1 MTFRDLRGLYTDW
14 PEDRQPGGRDYQPP
28 PEIPR
33 PPNLHVLAPTPAPPA
48 SGASGAVLAPQAG
61 IRVGAVVIPNERLDR
76 RAELARARPPVSED
90 RGTYLLLKQLRAS
103 GDRGLAAL
111 KSVLAMSPAEVQEEA
126 EKGLK
131 EGLERLL

>member
-1 MTFRDLRGLYTDW
+1 MTFNDLRGQW
-14 PEDRQPGGRDYQPP
+14 MGDRWDGIDKAPGGRDYQPP

-33 PPNLHVLAPTPAPPA
+33 PPKLHVLAPTPAPEASDAPA
-48 SGASGAVLAPQAG
+48 AVLAGP
-61 IRVGAVVIPNERLDR
+61 GAVHAVAAVDR
-76 RAELARARPPVSED
+76 RAEYARTHPPVTQD

-111 KSVLAMSPAEVQEEA
+111 KQVLAMSPAEVQEEA

-131 EGLERLL
+131 EGLDSLL